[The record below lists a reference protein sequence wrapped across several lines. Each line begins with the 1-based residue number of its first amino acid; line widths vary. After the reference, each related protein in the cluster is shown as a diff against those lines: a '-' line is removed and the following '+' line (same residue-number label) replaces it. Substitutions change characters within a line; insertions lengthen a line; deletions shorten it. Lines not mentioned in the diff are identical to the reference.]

1 LGNPRKKNT
10 AQCKN
15 VPPNDFAAEAVGR
28 HRQMQ
33 QPSHALLL
41 SQERLKKK
49 QGTSKQCLPPG
60 CLIFAEE
67 NGICSGLIS
76 KWRENL

>member
-1 LGNPRKKNT
+1 
-10 AQCKN
+10 

-28 HRQMQ
+28 HRQMQQ

-49 QGTSKQCLPPG
+49 QGTSRQCLPPG

-67 NGICSGLIS
+67 NGICSGPHQQMEGKLIIKEGIS
-76 KWRENL
+76 LSS